1 MNIIVAIML
10 IFALIGF
17 IDKMF
22 HLKWGLSES
31 FDKGLM
37 TMGTMAI
44 SIVGICSVG
53 VTFIQNHIQWF
64 TSLSSHLP
72 VDATLIVSMILA
84 PDMGG
89 FSITQ
94 QLTENAQLI
103 ILNGVILTSLL
114 GQTISFQFPVFLS
127 VIDQNEHPTLMKG
140 FIIGIIIVPVGL
152 LIAGLMLKMS
162 ISLFLSQFIPIFI
175 ICLLIV
181 GGLIIFPK
189 YLIKIFTAFANII
202 QLLTYIL
209 FLMTVIGLF
218 IPSLAYAPLSAV
230 QDSITIVFR
239 SCIIVSGSLVLSEI
253 ILKYFR
259 PMILK
264 MAKYLDIN
272 EVSMMGLIL
281 SCATSLAIFPLF
293 SRMDRKGKMLNAAFS
308 VSGAYF
314 LGGQLGYISGITS
327 SYAVTIY
334 VICKLI
340 CGLLSLFVM
349 SKIYRKVAD

>member
-22 HLKWGLSES
+22 HLKWGLSDS

-94 QLTENAQLI
+94 QLTENVQII
-103 ILNGVILTSLL
+103 ILNGIILTSLL

-127 VIDQNEHPTLMKG
+127 VIDQKDHSTLMKG
-140 FIIGIIIVPVGL
+140 FIIGIIIVPIGL
-152 LIAGLMLKMS
+152 LVAGLMLKMPL
-162 ISLFLSQFIPIFI
+162 SLFLSEFIPILF
-175 ICLLIV
+175 ICLIIV
-181 GGLIIFPK
+181 AGLILLPK
-189 YLIKIFTAFANII
+189 YLIKAFTVFANMI
-202 QLLTYIL
+202 QLLTYLL
-209 FLMTVIGLF
+209 FLITVIGVF
-218 IPSLAYAPLSAV
+218 IPSLAYAPLSIV
-230 QDSITIVFR
+230 QDSVVVVFR
-239 SCIIVSGSLVLSEI
+239 SSIIVSGSLVLSEI

-259 PMILK
+259 PIILK
-264 MAKYLDIN
+264 MAEFLDIN
-272 EVSMMGLIL
+272 EVSMIGLIL
-281 SCATSLAIFPLF
+281 SCATSLAILPLF
-293 SRMDRKGKMLNAAFS
+293 SRMDRKGKMLNAAFG
-308 VSGAYF
+308 VSGAYVI
-314 LGGQLGYISGITS
+314 GGQLGYVSGITS
-327 SYAVTIY
+327 SYAITIY
-334 VICKLI
+334 VISKII
-340 CGLLSLFVM
+340 CGLLSILVM
-349 SKIYRKVAD
+349 SKIYRKVSD